1 VITQIEKKTYFL
13 YSSVEK
19 LRSRCRERQEAKTRK
34 AVEYHKGSRTK
45 TLENAARRAR
55 KSSKEKQTR
64 VGTIQKALRCALSL
78 YPQQVLHPSTE
89 ADISTLN

>member
-1 VITQIEKKTYFL
+1 LKNYVRDAEKDKKPELT
-13 YSSVEK
+13 K
-19 LRSRCRERQEAKTRK
+19 LWRTI
-34 AVEYHKGSRTK
+34 KGRRTK
-45 TLENAARRAR
+45 TLENAAQRAR